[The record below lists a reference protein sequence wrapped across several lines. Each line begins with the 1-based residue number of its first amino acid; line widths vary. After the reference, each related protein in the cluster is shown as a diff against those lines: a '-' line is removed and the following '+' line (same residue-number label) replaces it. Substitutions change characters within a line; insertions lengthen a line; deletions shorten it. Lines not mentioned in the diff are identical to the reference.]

1 METRTLG
8 RTGLRLGAFTFGCGA
23 IGGLMVGGSPQDQRE
38 AVATAL
44 GAGINYFDTAPFYGS
59 GASET
64 NLGRVLA
71 ALGNT
76 SAYVGT
82 KMRLPPDSSFAAA
95 DMAAAIEASL
105 DGSLRRLGRDG
116 VDLLQLHHPLSAE
129 GRKPGM
135 TADFVLNA
143 IAPAMQRLQAQGK
156 VRFIGITAL
165 GDAAEIGR
173 VIESGAFDT
182 AQVAFNLLN
191 ASAGGIA
198 PRLARPVD
206 DYAGMLETMAAH
218 GTGTIGIR
226 ILAGGALSGTLERD
240 PIAAKT
246 SIPVGQGIGMG
257 ADYAADVEAAKTFG
271 ALIDAGEATSLVDLS
286 LRYALSNPLLSTMA
300 LGLSSLE
307 HLRVGIASF
316 ERGPL
321 SAKALEMVARVQAAH
336 AGAEGGKAP
345 A

>member
-1 METRTLG
+1 MEVRTLG

-23 IGGLMVGGSPQDQRE
+23 IGGLMVGGSAQDQRE
-38 AVATAL
+38 AVAMAL

-64 NLGRVLA
+64 NLGRVLKT
-71 ALGNT
+71 LGNGS
-76 SAYVGT
+76 SALVGT
-82 KMRLPPDSSFAAA
+82 KMRLPPDSSYAAA

-105 DGSLRRLGRDG
+105 EGSLRRLGRDS

-129 GRKPGM
+129 GRRPGM

-143 IAPAMQRLQAQGK
+143 VAPAMQRLQAQGK

-165 GDAAEIGR
+165 GDATEIQR
-173 VIESGAFDT
+173 VIGSGAFDT

-191 ASAGGIA
+191 ASAGGMGPHA
-198 PRLARPVD
+198 ARDAD
-206 DYAGMLETMAAH
+206 DYAGMLGAMAH
-218 GTGTIGIR
+218 QGTGTIGIR
-226 ILAGGALSGTLERD
+226 ILAGGALSGSLDRD
-240 PIAAKT
+240 PVAAKT

-257 ADYAADVEAAKTFG
+257 ADYAADVAAARRFG
-271 ALIDAGEATSLVDLS
+271 ALVEAGEATSLVDLS
-286 LRYALSNPLLSTMA
+286 LRYALSNPLLSTAA

-307 HLRVGIASF
+307 HLQVGISSF

-321 SAKALEMVARVQAAH
+321 GAKALERVAQVQASF
-336 AGAEGGKAP
+336 
-345 A
+345 